1 MNSTTRHFFL
11 TTVGKKY
18 LMAVTGLV
26 WAGFVFA
33 HMAGNLLMLIS
44 PGAYNAYGHVLT
56 SGNIIYIVEAVLILS
71 FITHVICA
79 ISLTRAN
86 RASGGAGRYAMQTNG
101 EKAVSKASKMM
112 AIQGSVVLVFL
123 ISHISTFKYGTYYE
137 TTVNGV
143 VMRDLYRLIF
153 ECFQQPGFVAWYVV
167 SLLLLGLHLSHG
179 IGSIFQSLGLRNDK
193 FSSMISKVSIIYA
206 GVVAAG
212 FIIQPIYV
220 FFLAK

>member
-1 MNSTTRHFFL
+1 MNSTTRPFFL

-18 LMAVTGLV
+18 LMALTGLI

-33 HMAGNLLMLIS
+33 HMTGNLLMLVS
-44 PGAYNAYGHVLT
+44 PGAYNAYGHALT
-56 SGNIIYIVEAVLILS
+56 SGKIIYVVETVLILS
-71 FITHVICA
+71 FVTHVLCA

-86 RASGGAGRYAMQTNG
+86 RTSGGAGRYAMQTNG

-112 AIQGSVVLVFL
+112 AVQGSVVLFFL
-123 ISHISTFKYGTYYE
+123 VSHISTFKYGTYYE
-137 TTVNGV
+137 TNVDGV

-179 IGSIFQSLGLRNDK
+179 VGSIFQSLGLRNDK
-193 FSSMISKVSIIYA
+193 FAPMIAKISILYSV
-206 GVVAAG
+206 VVAAG